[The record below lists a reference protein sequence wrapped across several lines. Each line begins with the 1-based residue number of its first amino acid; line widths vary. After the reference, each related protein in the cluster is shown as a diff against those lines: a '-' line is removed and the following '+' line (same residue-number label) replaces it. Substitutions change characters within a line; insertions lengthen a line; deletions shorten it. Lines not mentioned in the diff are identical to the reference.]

1 MILVYNSQM
10 TKQEEIEKLEQAIAA
25 LEAQR
30 QNVGDAIIEAALA
43 PIQEKLATLR
53 AAPKSESRKLVT
65 VLFADLVDHT
75 ALFARLD
82 PEDVQELLEA
92 YFGVWKTCI
101 TGHGGIVEK
110 FIGDAVMA
118 VFGEPSAREDDPEQA
133 IWAALEMRKKL
144 EELNKTFE
152 QNRGIRLAMRVGITT
167 GEVVSSARGERQG
180 EEFVVVGTTV
190 NLASRLQASAP
201 EGGILI
207 SHDTYRHVRGIFNVT
222 KLDPIEVK
230 GMEELAQVYLI
241 LGAKQRA
248 FRMATRGVE
257 GIETRMVGREGHLKR
272 LQDAFHEV
280 VEEGERQVITITGEA
295 GIGKSRLIY
304 EFDNWLEFLPQTI
317 YYFKGRAYT
326 AAQNSPYSLV
336 RSVFAFRF
344 QILSSESPD
353 ELWEKLNQGL
363 RKVLGENESGSRKAY
378 FISRLLGF
386 ELGEGLPWKEYLE
399 DAGKF
404 HEQALIYLGQF
415 FHTLAQ
421 ENPVVVLLE
430 DIHWADDSSLD
441 LIHHLESFQ
450 AKQPLLI
457 VCTARNSLFARRP
470 NWAESIPFHQRLNL
484 ESLTKHESRQ
494 LVEEI
499 LQKMG
504 SVPEELRELVTGRAD
519 GNPFYIEEGIK
530 MLVEE
535 GAIEKSPEAWRV
547 NLDQLREIRIPETLV
562 GLLQARL
569 DALDPKQRALL
580 QRSAVIGRVF
590 WDKAVMYLGTQV
602 DKEQDISL
610 PDTQELLGEL
620 RTREIIFWRELS
632 SFEDT
637 QEYLFKHSL
646 LRDVSYESLLKR
658 HRRAYHAHAARWLEQ
673 MTQRSQRTDEY
684 ASLIALHY
692 EQAGEHELA
701 GAWYQRSGKQAAAN
715 FANAEAVYAFTKAL
729 ELTPESDPL
738 QRFEIL
744 SAREKILHLQGAR
757 QRQQIDLKALV
768 QLSEMIGDD
777 VYRSKAALRQA
788 NFALST
794 GDYPAAAAAAQN
806 TIALAQRANLI
817 STEAEGY
824 YTWGRSID
832 FQFGGTEALEKFE
845 QALKLARAAQLYRL
859 EADVLMSLGPHYSD
873 LSEYEQARKHL
884 SAALQIYRQLDDT
897 YGEGR
902 ALGNLG
908 VTYWGQGNYTEA
920 KFHFEAALQV
930 IRKTGYRR
938 GEGIVLGNLGVIAR
952 EQLNYAESQ
961 HFHEQALEISREILD
976 RFSEFIHLGNLGEAL
991 RDQGDFNSAKVLYEE
1006 ALKIALEVGS
1016 LHGQSAILN
1025 SWSLLMEY
1033 LGDSQTALDNAQ
1045 QALIR
1050 ARGGNSV
1057 LFESASLSRLGQAL
1071 FSVGRHEEASEHFRM
1086 ALDLLRK
1093 LGLENRAIEALAG
1106 LARVSLA
1113 RGEVSVA
1120 LDHVEQV
1127 LQHLD
1132 SHNLLGTEEP
1142 VAVYL
1147 TCYQVLRASGDPRAA
1162 GILETGYQFLQER
1175 AVLIGN
1181 QALRRSF
1188 LEKVPMNRQLNQL
1201 WREAS
1206 NRPG

>member
-1 MILVYNSQM
+1 M
-10 TKQEEIEKLEQAIAA
+10 TNQKEIEKLEQAIAA

-30 QNVGDAIIEAALA
+30 QTVGDPVIEAALA
-43 PIQEKLATLR
+43 PIREKLATLR
-53 AAPKSESRKLVT
+53 AAAKSESRKLVT
-65 VLFADLVDHT
+65 VLFADLVGHT

-92 YFGVWKTCI
+92 YFGAWKTCI
-101 TGHGGIVEK
+101 TGRGGIVEK

-133 IWAALEMRKKL
+133 IWAALEMRQTL
-144 EELNKTFE
+144 EELNKTIE
-152 QNRGIRLAMRVGITT
+152 QERGIHLVMRVGITT
-167 GEVVSSARGERQG
+167 GEVVISTLGERLG
-180 EEFVVVGTTV
+180 EEFVVVGETV

-201 EGGILI
+201 EGSILI
-207 SHDTYRHVRGIFNVT
+207 SHDTYRHVRGIFNIR
-222 KLDPIEVK
+222 KLEPIQAK
-230 GMEELAQVYLI
+230 GIEELVQVYQI

-257 GIETRMVGREGHLKR
+257 GVETRMVGREGELKR
-272 LQDAFHEV
+272 LQDAFQEV
-280 VEEGERQVITITGEA
+280 IEEGERQIVTIVGEA

-304 EFDNWLEFLPQTI
+304 EFDNWLELLPQTL
-317 YYFKGRAYT
+317 YYFKGRAFT
-326 AAQNSPYSLV
+326 VMQNSPYSLV
-336 RSVFAFRF
+336 RSVFTFRF
-344 QILSSESPD
+344 QIHDSDSPD
-353 ELWEKLNQGL
+353 ELWEKLNQGM
-363 RKVLGENESGSRKAY
+363 RKVLGENEAGSRKAY

-386 ELGEGLPWKEYLE
+386 ELGERLPWKEYLE
-399 DAGKF
+399 DAGKI

-415 FHTLAQ
+415 FHALAQ

-441 LIHHLESFQ
+441 LIHHLKSFQ

-457 VCTARNSLFARRP
+457 ICTARNSLFARRP
-470 NWAESIPFHQRLNL
+470 NWAEGIPFHRRLNL
-484 ESLTKHESRQ
+484 EPLTKRESRQ

-499 LQKMG
+499 LQKME
-504 SVPEELRELVTGRAD
+504 SVPEELRELVTGRAE

-530 MLVEE
+530 MLIEE

-547 NLDQLREIRIPETLV
+547 NLAQLREIRIPDTLV

-569 DALDPKQRALL
+569 DGLDPQQRTLL

-590 WDKAVMYLGTQV
+590 WDRAVVYLGTQV
-602 DKEQDISL
+602 EKEHEISL
-610 PDTQELLGEL
+610 PVTQELLGEL
-620 RTREIIFWRELS
+620 RRREIIYWRERS

-637 QEYLFKHSL
+637 REYLFKHSL

-673 MTQRSQRTDEY
+673 MTQRSQRMEEY
-684 ASLIALHY
+684 SSLIALHY
-692 EQAGEHELA
+692 EQAGEYELA
-701 GAWYQRSGKQAAAN
+701 AAWYQRSGRQASAN
-715 FANAEAVYAFTKAL
+715 FANSEAVHAFTKAL
-729 ELTPESDPL
+729 ELTPESDAL

-744 SAREKILHLQGAR
+744 SAREMILHLQGAR

-768 QLSEMIGDD
+768 QLSEVIGED
-777 VYRSKAALRQA
+777 VYRAVAAQRQA
-788 NFALST
+788 NFSLST
-794 GDYPAAAAAAQN
+794 GDYPAAAAAAEQ
-806 TIALAQRANLI
+806 TITLAQRAN
-817 STEAEGY
+817 SVNMEAEGY

-832 FQFGGTEALEKFE
+832 FQLGGPEALEKFE
-845 QALKLARAAQLYRL
+845 QALKLARAAQLRRL
-859 EADVLMSLGPHYSD
+859 EANVLMSLGPHYSD
-873 LSEYEQARKHL
+873 LSDYEQARKYL
-884 SAALQIYRQLDDT
+884 TAALQIYRQLNDT

-920 KFHFEAALQV
+920 KSHFEAALQV

-938 GEGIVLGNLGVIAR
+938 GEGILLGNLGVIAR

-991 RDQGDFNSAKVLYEE
+991 RDQGDFNRAPVLYDE
-1006 ALKIALEVGS
+1006 ALKMALEVGS
-1016 LHGQSAILN
+1016 LPGQSAILN

-1033 LGDSQTALDNAQ
+1033 LGNNQAALDYAQ
-1045 QALIR
+1045 RALIL
-1050 ARGGNSV
+1050 AHEGNSV
-1057 LFESASLSRLGQAL
+1057 LFESASLSRLGQAF
-1071 FSVGRHEEASEHFRM
+1071 FSVGRHEDASEHFRM

-1106 LARVSLA
+1106 LARVNLA

-1120 LDHVEQV
+1120 LDLVEQV
-1127 LQHLD
+1127 LQHLE

-1142 VAVYL
+1142 VSVYL
-1147 TCYQVLRASGDPRAA
+1147 TCYQVLTASGDPRAT
-1162 GILETGYQFLQER
+1162 GILEAGYQFLQKR
-1175 AVLIGN
+1175 ADLIGDE
-1181 QALRRSF
+1181 ALRRSF
-1188 LEKVPMNRQLNQL
+1188 LEKVPMNRELNQL